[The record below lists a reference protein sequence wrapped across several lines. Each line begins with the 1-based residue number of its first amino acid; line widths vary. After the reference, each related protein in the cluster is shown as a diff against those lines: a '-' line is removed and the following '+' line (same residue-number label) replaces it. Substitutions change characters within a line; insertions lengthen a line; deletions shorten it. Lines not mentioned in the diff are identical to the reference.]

1 MRLFYIFIL
10 CLGLISGIQAQD
22 PIYNFTFTGGFQGW
36 TSQSIECG
44 GQPSDEAQW
53 MWIDDGVI
61 DQGYYVNYGLMNSRT
76 PDSGIVILNSDFLDN
91 NGLED
96 NIGGGDCPAPQIAE
110 FTSPMLDFSDE
121 DSVYLSFNQLYY
133 RFVGYYN
140 NMVNYRD
147 STATFI
153 LISNDGG
160 ASFDSLALNE
170 DLHTFRAT
178 QSTDAEMTLDLSEK
192 AAGHSEVVVKF
203 LWKGDYYLWAIDDVR
218 FYGGR
223 KDDLDII
230 AFKYPVSNFET
241 PAAQIMHDTLRFIAD
256 VVNLGNQTVDSAYL
270 FITVRGNSDNDRS
283 EYFVDSILIEDMAPH
298 DTMEVSLP
306 NYFVAENLTEGAYAF
321 IYRLRNTKR
330 PVEVNLAN
338 NVRADGFLV
347 SENNFRKTDRG
358 EGFGFQF
365 PNGAIFGNYYEI
377 HENFQERLLLD
388 KINFS
393 TFATGNNPLEGK
405 EVIVYLLKIDDDIAD
420 DLSDMNRT
428 EPTDNGK
435 TIVGVG
441 SYVFT
446 ANDAAQS
453 DPAVR
458 FEAMEFANLAGD
470 DPEAPIVLE
479 AGGRYIA
486 AVEYTGNSSDLVH
499 NIGERITYY
508 PSLGSD
514 QFNTMIYDYETQQ
527 WYTEG
532 IGSGQ
537 VAALGMDVVIEMTP
551 TEELLTNEEVRVFP
565 NPTSDYIR
573 VEMNLERPQGVNVYL
588 TDVSGKLINMTNRS
602 NFANGSIEIDV
613 QAVPAGTYF
622 LNITSAAGIRTEK
635 ISVVH

>member
-1 MRLFYIFIL
+1 MRLFYIFFL
-10 CLGLISGIQAQD
+10 CLGFISGIDAQD
-22 PIYNFTFTGGFQGW
+22 PIYNYTFTGGFQGW
-36 TSQSIECG
+36 TTQSIECG
-44 GQPSDEAQW
+44 GQSSDEAQW

-76 PDSGIVILNSDFLDN
+76 ADSGIVILNSDFLDN

-110 FTSPMLDFSDE
+110 LTSPMLDFSDE

-140 NMVNYRD
+140 NLINDRD
-147 STATFI
+147 ETATY
-153 LISNDGG
+153 LLTSNDGG
-160 ASFDSLALNE
+160 ASFDTLALNE
-170 DLHTFRAT
+170 DVNTFRAT
-178 QSTDAEMTLDLSEK
+178 QNYDAEITLDLSDNL
-192 AAGHSEVVVKF
+192 AGHSEVVVKF
-203 LWKGDYYLWAIDDVR
+203 FWKGDYYLWAIDDVR

-270 FITVRGNSDNDRS
+270 FITVRGNSENDRS
-283 EYFVDSILIEDMAPH
+283 EYFLDSILIEDMAPH

-330 PVEVNLAN
+330 PTEVNLAN

-347 SENNFRKTDRG
+347 SENHFRKTDRG
-358 EGFGFQF
+358 DGFGYQF
-365 PNGAIFGNYYEI
+365 ASGAIFGNYYQI

-393 TFATGNNPLEGK
+393 TFAIGNNSLEGK

-420 DLSDMNRT
+420 DLSDMNQT
-428 EPTDNGK
+428 EPTQNGK

-446 ANDAAQS
+446 ANDAAQT
-453 DPAVR
+453 DPSVR
-458 FEAMEFANLAGD
+458 FEAMEFANLGGD

-508 PSLGSD
+508 PSLGAD

-532 IGSGQ
+532 IGSGL
-537 VAALGMDVVIEMTP
+537 VAAIGMSVVVEMTP

-573 VEMNLERPQGVNVYL
+573 VEMNLQRPQGVNIYL

-622 LNITSAAGIRTEK
+622 LNITSEAGIRTEK